1 MAPWKSPKEGGTEN
15 GEGGGGEDAGDGVA
29 QPEDC
34 LVLVVGPAE
43 VRVPVGQVDKQGLS
57 PLDQLACSSRQLGRS
72 SRCQRLC
79 CWGVLGRRVTS
90 CRQLVK
96 LLQDRVHVVM
106 RRLSRLF
113 PPLLLRARNLKKIKP
128 SNKFSN
134 WNLDCVV
141 DLVLLLLLF
150 VSALLLLSFLASAFS
165 SSFPSSPVSGIGWK
179 TLKNWFDRYLEILKR
194 TSASRIQ
201 HEDSQKM
208 GEKH

>member
-1 MAPWKSPKEGGTEN
+1 MATMAPWKSPKEGGTEN

-57 PLDQLACSSRQLGRS
+57 PLDQLARSSRQLGRS
-72 SRCQRLC
+72 SRCETLC
-79 CWGVLGRRVTS
+79 CCRGVLGRRVTS

-113 PPLLLRARNLKKIKP
+113 PPLLLRAGCFNILKKK
-128 SNKFSN
+128 
-134 WNLDCVV
+134 
-141 DLVLLLLLF
+141 
-150 VSALLLLSFLASAFS
+150 
-165 SSFPSSPVSGIGWK
+165 
-179 TLKNWFDRYLEILKR
+179 
-194 TSASRIQ
+194 
-201 HEDSQKM
+201 
-208 GEKH
+208 

>member
-1 MAPWKSPKEGGTEN
+1 MATMAPWKSPKEGGAEN

-29 QPEDC
+29 QPKDC

-72 SRCQRLC
+72 SRCERLC

-113 PPLLLRARNLKKIKP
+113 PPLLLRARNLKKKSKQVTNFQIGT
-128 SNKFSN
+128 
-134 WNLDCVV
+134 LT
-141 DLVLLLLLF
+141 
-150 VSALLLLSFLASAFS
+150 ALLTWCCCCCCLFLHCCCCRSWHR
-165 SSFPSSPVSGIGWK
+165 PSRPPSHLHQSPVSGG
-179 TLKNWFDRYLEILKR
+179 
-194 TSASRIQ
+194 
-201 HEDSQKM
+201 
-208 GEKH
+208 KH

>member
-1 MAPWKSPKEGGTEN
+1 MATMAPWKSPKEGGAEN

-72 SRCQRLC
+72 SRCERLC

-113 PPLLLRARNLKKIKP
+113 PPLLLRAGCFNILKKK
-128 SNKFSN
+128 
-134 WNLDCVV
+134 
-141 DLVLLLLLF
+141 
-150 VSALLLLSFLASAFS
+150 
-165 SSFPSSPVSGIGWK
+165 
-179 TLKNWFDRYLEILKR
+179 
-194 TSASRIQ
+194 
-201 HEDSQKM
+201 
-208 GEKH
+208 